1 MATNIDER
9 IVAAKFDASDFEKG
23 VDKTLKKLDEL
34 KKSLDLKD
42 ATKGVKE
49 LAEKTEASTDSM
61 SKSLEKLTERFTT
74 FVGMI
79 KQRILGGLADEVA
92 NVFLR
97 MEQSVKSFIRSI
109 SLDQVSSGLQ
119 KYQSTLTSVRQMV
132 NAGYDQKAVY
142 ESMDRLRTYTDETSY
157 SFEQMAD
164 AMSKMVAAGVGLDQ
178 ASKNV
183 EGIANACANAGINAT
198 EAQRAFFNLSQAFTK
213 GKLEYTDYKSLEL
226 LNMTNKEFTKACME
240 AAVAAE
246 TLTKSTNKLGETVYK
261 TSNKRDK
268 KVKGGKVVNLKNFT
282 DSLKYDFMNT
292 EAMNNLFGSSY
303 WMKIIDRKEL
313 EKLRKELGDEEFE
326 KRFGKIATKAY
337 QAAYE
342 ARSFLDVINAIKDAA
357 SSRWATTFEYLF
369 GKLEEAKNFFT
380 NLANSELADVIYKI
394 GDYRNAVLG
403 VWNDATNG
411 FESGGG
417 ELFRQTIE
425 NITEALG
432 TLFKTILDIL
442 PGFKEF
448 DETDGEMNSNIES
461 LGDKLYMVTLKIR
474 DFSLRLK
481 EGAERFREF
490 MNSPVMENGP
500 TRIEL
505 IRETLT
511 NLGSVL
517 SIFARVASIAFN
529 TVVKALNVLNPIF
542 DGFLVLLSKITSPL
556 TNLKNDT
563 KVFKDIEYSIDNIF
577 TVLNPIAEVLGKVVG
592 FLGEVGAF
600 FAQMAIDTVT
610 SNIEFFADAI
620 GLVFELF
627 TNNSAQ
633 MKDGEGVLAR
643 IQADFEGIKTACQ
656 AGLNALKEFFGALLG
671 DIRRLFGLTDEAEKK
686 SGDQNGGIFSGLT
699 NFFNTN
705 QFVQDAKAWVNQAI
719 VDVTAFIKSIPSRVM
734 QLGGNIYDTL
744 RSLFFKDETKDN
756 GGQVETKTVLTPL
769 GEWVNQAII
778 DIKNFFI
785 SLPQRIIDGVGK
797 ITNWIDEVFN
807 YWFAEQK
814 NTNDNVTSYKME
826 NGEWKQ
832 TDTIFAS
839 RFEQFIA
846 NAKIS
851 ISKWFEDLPNKIRNA
866 FSSIGNFASNLY
878 KSLDEFLFGKKVRQ
892 TISVAD
898 GKGGLKY
905 KDVTVRYKSGFSKWL
920 DGVIKDIKKFLSNI
934 PEYIKSGI
942 RGAGDIINT
951 IISALFGKEDG
962 KEVTSKDV
970 TESLEKPF
978 LGIDLGSIL
987 NTIAGI
993 GREILNQIARIFTGT
1008 DDIDKNMN
1016 WFSETIA
1023 KGINWIREKAIEGLN
1038 WLSTT
1043 LAELPTTIANLFSHE
1058 DKDNANAGPV
1068 GTAIIGFGEAIGTFI
1083 TVTLPDKILELI
1095 TNATNAFDNI
1105 WNELY
1110 NKIVGGAEE
1119 SSEEVVD
1126 GVTSEIDAM
1135 SSAAPSVKKP
1145 ELSAWEKFVEKL
1157 GQTISNIWQK
1167 LPVWIAEGIDLAILG
1182 IDELISGFT
1191 DRIAE
1196 ANAQKKASETT
1207 EEVFKE
1213 VTKGMADSAEE
1224 GEASEESGLLDAIK
1238 GIGER
1243 IRDLFI
1249 IIIPDFIS
1257 EAWTAISGLG
1267 GEIYKGIS
1275 SAFTGEPVGED
1286 ASELTQMANN
1296 AGTIIK
1302 TFLVEKVPAWFKTAW
1317 TEISTTA
1324 KDIFAGVSSIFTGA
1338 TPVGEVQTAVN
1349 KFGTIIYKAIKEDIP
1364 AAIKRAFDYVKGLF
1378 TKKDPLEEN
1387 LKLLPDSEKAY
1398 VSRYVDKMKK
1408 DAKNVVEDETGNS
1421 ESWSFIDG
1429 IKEGFLNAFNS
1440 IGPAILNG
1448 LATALEWLNNIGAV
1462 IIDIISGKTS
1472 IGEEIEKAYGE
1483 EKPELVDSL
1492 TRVGESLK
1500 TFFIDTLP
1508 KFIGSAIAS
1517 LIQNADEW
1525 FGKLFGAMGASAKA
1539 EEEEFI
1545 DGLAGNNGGGGSGH
1559 DFEIKNAF
1567 NFMDILKKIF
1577 DSVMTWVGENKTVLE
1592 IIGVIIALTMLFS
1605 KLTDLF
1611 GLADEFE
1618 EGARAIKWTGI
1629 TLAIIA
1635 IAGIFSYVTS
1645 LVNSGD
1651 ENKIENFK
1659 SIIEKLGGLLE
1670 KLAWIVGLF
1679 SVGKIADALG
1689 NKWDKSSKPSAD
1701 IAGKL
1706 TDSIGAFFKAFGV
1719 GAGTYVAGT
1728 FINATIDT
1736 TFDTIGSAFT
1746 TLFSDVEDA
1755 VSLVDPAIT
1764 KLMEMDDKLD
1774 KATSAVH
1781 KLGNL
1786 FAEFDKALNELYSN
1800 ATGGT
1805 VYETGSPNAVATWG
1819 AKSATGERIATGPY
1833 EELVNL
1839 KGYMKDLETN
1849 VDLFVKLSEF
1859 INYFSNALNKF
1870 DNISDAE
1877 ATIEDIESLIH
1888 NGKLTNLMVD
1898 LLDMLKTSIEAS
1910 RLSPEL
1916 LGSQYTARTSGIALA
1931 LDLLADSLSVFGAGI
1946 SNLNEDNVDALS
1958 KMLDVFEELAK
1969 AFGEA
1974 DDITDKPF
1982 FSKLFTGDT
1991 SLSKIG
1997 SEIKLFGSN
2006 MKFFYNSV
2014 SGTVGFEEDEV
2025 DRTKRVVD
2033 GMVEVLTKIA
2043 TAAKNV
2049 TDYSAGF
2056 MLNDINQ
2063 YLPAFGESL
2072 GKLFTNIDDNLSKNI
2087 SSDRLSQLTSMVGS
2101 ISIVIQAMTEL
2112 SRISMD
2118 RDNFDISSMFDS
2130 MFLGLGGSDEKKRNE
2145 NIDKLSAI
2153 LIVFNK
2159 AIQKSLLTEEA
2170 AKDYEEVGTI
2180 LAKRLFTGIQS
2191 ALDSDPTLR
2200 ITPVLNLDTAET
2212 QLKQLFGIEDLGNVD
2227 FSSIARAALGA
2238 NNQTDQDVVRASEL
2252 REQIGEV
2259 RSAIDKL
2266 ADRQIKMDQLASAF
2280 TKIKMYIN
2288 KDRLVG
2294 EILQDIDAG
2303 IGSNIDLVNIN
2314 VTP

>member
-92 NVFLR
+92 NVFLK
-97 MEQSVKSFIRSI
+97 MEQSVTRFIRSI
-109 SLDQVSSGLQ
+109 STDQINAGLQ

-132 NAGYDQKAVY
+132 NAGYDQETVY
-142 ESMDRLRTYTDETSY
+142 KSLDRLRTYTDETSY

-164 AMSKMVAAGVGLDQ
+164 AMSKMVAAGVDIDQ
-178 ASKNV
+178 ATKNV

-226 LNMTNKEFTKACME
+226 LNMTNEEFTKACME

-246 TLTKSTNKLGETVYK
+246 TLTKSTDKLGNTVYK
-261 TSNKRDK
+261 TSNKVDK

-292 EAMNNLFGSSY
+292 EAMNKLFGSSY
-303 WMKIIDRKEL
+303 WMEIIDKEEL
-313 EKLRKELGDEEFE
+313 KKLREELGDEEFE

-357 SSRWATTFEYLF
+357 SSNWATTFEYLF
-369 GKLEEAKNFFT
+369 GKLEDAKNFFT
-380 NLANSELADVIYKI
+380 NLSNSELADVVYKI
-394 GDYRNAVLG
+394 GEYRNAILG
-403 VWNDATNG
+403 FWDDSTNG
-411 FESGGG
+411 IESGGG
-417 ELFRQTIE
+417 AVFRQTIE

-432 TLFKTILDIL
+432 TLLKTILDIL
-442 PGFKEF
+442 PGFREF
-448 DETDGEMNSNIES
+448 DKSDGEMNSNMES
-461 LGDKLYMVTLKIR
+461 LGDRLFELTMRFR

-481 EGAERFREF
+481 DGAERFREF

-529 TVVKALNVLNPIF
+529 TVIKALNVLNPIF
-542 DGFLVLLSKITSPL
+542 DGFLVLLSKITEPL
-556 TNLKNDT
+556 VNLKNDT

-577 TVLNPIAEVLGKVVG
+577 TVLNPVAEVLGKVVG

-610 SNIEFFADAI
+610 SNITFFSDAI

-627 TNNSAQ
+627 TKNSAQ

-656 AGLNALKEFFGALLG
+656 TGLNALKEFFGALIG
-671 DIRRLFGLTDEAEKK
+671 DIRNLLGLTDEAEKK
-686 SGDQNGGIFSGLT
+686 TENQNGGIFSGLI

-744 RSLFFKDETKDN
+744 RSLFFKDETKYN
-756 GGQVETKTVLTPL
+756 GSQLETKTILTPL

-785 SLPQRIIDGVGK
+785 SIPQRIIDGVGK
-797 ITNWIDEVFN
+797 VTNWIDEVFN
-807 YWFAEQK
+807 YWFKPYTDPNIVSHK
-814 NTNDNVTSYKME
+814 NV
-826 NGEWKQ
+826 NGEWKE
-832 TDTIFAS
+832 TDTVFAP
-839 RFEQFIA
+839 RFEDFIM
-846 NAKIS
+846 NARIS
-851 ISKWFEDLPNKIRNA
+851 ISKWFEDLPNKIRSA

-878 KSLDEFLFGKKVRQ
+878 NALDEFLFGKKI
-892 TISVAD
+892 T
-898 GKGGLKY
+898 Y
-905 KDVTVRYKSGFSKWL
+905 KTVSMDKNGSKQWKTVTTRYKSGFSKWL
-920 DGVIKDIKKFLSNI
+920 DGVIKDIKKFISNI
-934 PEYIKSGI
+934 PEYIKTGI
-942 RGAGDIINT
+942 KGAGDIISSV
-951 IISALFGKEDG
+951 ISALFGKEDG

-978 LGIDLGSIL
+978 LGIDLGTIL

-1023 KGINWIREKAIEGLN
+1023 KGINWIREKAVEGLN

-1043 LAELPTTIANLFSHE
+1043 LANLPTTIANLFSHE

-1068 GTAIIGFGEAIGTFI
+1068 GTAIMGFGEAIGTFI
-1083 TVTLPDKILELI
+1083 TVTLPDKILKFI

-1126 GVTSEIDAM
+1126 GVASEIDAI

-1145 ELSAWEKFVEKL
+1145 ELTAWQKFINNL

-1167 LPVWIAEGIDLAILG
+1167 LPVWIAEGIDLAIVG
-1182 IDELISGFT
+1182 IDNLIKGFT
-1191 DRIAE
+1191 GHIADS
-1196 ANAQKKASETT
+1196 NFKKKTNKETEKT
-1207 EEVFKE
+1207 FKS
-1213 VTKGMADSAEE
+1213 VVKGMADSAEE

-1243 IRDLFI
+1243 IKTLFI
-1249 IIIPDFIS
+1249 KTIPGFIS
-1257 EAWTAISGLG
+1257 EAWTAISNLG
-1267 GEIYKGIS
+1267 SDIYKGIS
-1275 SAFTGEPVGED
+1275 SIFSGKPLGED
-1286 ASELTQMANN
+1286 ASELSQMAAN
-1296 AGTIIK
+1296 AGNTIKDFI
-1302 TFLVEKVPAWFKTAW
+1302 TRDVPAKFEEAW
-1317 TEISTTA
+1317 TWISENATN
-1324 KDIFAGVSSIFTGA
+1324 IFKGISSIFTGD
-1338 TPVGEVQTAVN
+1338 TPEGDVQTAVN
-1349 KFGTIIYKAIKEDIP
+1349 KFGTIIYTAITRDIP
-1364 AAIKRAFDYVKGLF
+1364 AAIKKAFDFVKGLF

-1387 LKLLPDSEKAY
+1387 LKLLPDSERSY

-1408 DAKNVVEDETGNS
+1408 DTKKAVDDETGDQN
-1421 ESWSFIDG
+1421 SWSFIDG

-1448 LATALEWLNNIGAV
+1448 ISKALEWLNNIGE
-1462 IIDIISGKTS
+1462 IIINVISGKTS
-1472 IGEEIEKAYGE
+1472 VGEEIEKAYGK
-1483 EKPELVDSL
+1483 EKPDLVASL

-1500 TFFIDTLP
+1500 TFFLDTLP
-1508 KFIGSAIAS
+1508 KFIGSAISS

-1525 FGKLFGAMGASAKA
+1525 FSKLFGAMGTSAKA

-1545 DGLAGNNGGGGSGH
+1545 NGLVKDAGGDGASHEFGVENAL
-1559 DFEIKNAF
+1559 DF
-1567 NFMDILKKIF
+1567 MGILKKIF
-1577 DSVMTWVGENKTVLE
+1577 DSIMNWVGENKTVIE
-1592 IIGVIIALTMLFS
+1592 IIGVIVALTMLFS

-1611 GLADEFE
+1611 GFADEFE

-1635 IAGIFSYVTS
+1635 ISGIFSYISS

-1659 SIIEKLGGLLE
+1659 SIIEKLGSLLE
-1670 KLAWIVGLF
+1670 KVVWIMGLL

-1689 NKWDKSSKPSAD
+1689 NKWDSSSKPAAD
-1701 IAGKL
+1701 IVGKL
-1706 TDSIGAFFKAFGV
+1706 TDGIGSFFKAFGI
-1719 GAGTYVAGT
+1719 GAGTYVAGG

-1746 TLFSDVEDA
+1746 ALVSDIEDA

-1764 KLMEMDDKLD
+1764 KLMEMDNKLD
-1774 KATSAVH
+1774 KATSAVQ
-1781 KLGNL
+1781 KIGNL
-1786 FAEFDKALNELYSN
+1786 FTEFDKALKELYSK

-1805 VYETGSPNAVATWG
+1805 VYETNSPNALATWG

-1833 EELVNL
+1833 EEIVSL
-1839 KGYMKDLETN
+1839 KAYMKDLETN

-1859 INYFSNALNKF
+1859 INYLANALNKI
-1870 DNISDAE
+1870 DNVSDIE
-1877 ATIEDIESLIH
+1877 ATIEDVESLIR
-1888 NGKLTNLMVD
+1888 NGKLANFMVD
-1898 LLDMLKTSIEAS
+1898 LLNMLKTSIEGS
-1910 RLSPEL
+1910 NMSPEL
-1916 LGSQYTARTSGIALA
+1916 LGNQFASRTSGMALA
-1931 LDLLADSLSVFGAGI
+1931 LELLADSLSIFATGI
-1946 SNLNEDNVDALS
+1946 SGFNEDSLFAL
-1958 KMLDVFEELAK
+1958 MNDFFE
-1969 AFGEA
+1969 
-1974 DDITDKPF
+1974 
-1982 FSKLFTGDT
+1982 
-1991 SLSKIG
+1991 
-1997 SEIKLFGSN
+1997 
-2006 MKFFYNSV
+2006 
-2014 SGTVGFEEDEV
+2014 
-2025 DRTKRVVD
+2025 
-2033 GMVEVLTKIA
+2033 
-2043 TAAKNV
+2043 
-2049 TDYSAGF
+2049 
-2056 MLNDINQ
+2056 
-2063 YLPAFGESL
+2063 YLPFA
-2072 GKLFTNIDDNLSKNI
+2072 
-2087 SSDRLSQLTSMVGS
+2087 
-2101 ISIVIQAMTEL
+2101 A
-2112 SRISMD
+2112 
-2118 RDNFDISSMFDS
+2118 NFY
-2130 MFLGLGGSDEKKRNE
+2130 KVK
-2145 NIDKLSAI
+2145 
-2153 LIVFNK
+2153 
-2159 AIQKSLLTEEA
+2159 
-2170 AKDYEEVGTI
+2170 
-2180 LAKRLFTGIQS
+2180 
-2191 ALDSDPTLR
+2191 
-2200 ITPVLNLDTAET
+2200 
-2212 QLKQLFGIEDLGNVD
+2212 
-2227 FSSIARAALGA
+2227 
-2238 NNQTDQDVVRASEL
+2238 
-2252 REQIGEV
+2252 
-2259 RSAIDKL
+2259 
-2266 ADRQIKMDQLASAF
+2266 
-2280 TKIKMYIN
+2280 
-2288 KDRLVG
+2288 
-2294 EILQDIDAG
+2294 
-2303 IGSNIDLVNIN
+2303 
-2314 VTP
+2314 

>member
-23 VDKTLKKLDEL
+23 VNKTIKKLDEL

-97 MEQSVKSFIRSI
+97 MEQSVTRFIRSI
-109 SLDQVSSGLQ
+109 STDQISSGMQ
-119 KYQSTLTSVRQMV
+119 KYQSMLTSVRQMV
-132 NAGYDQKAVY
+132 NAGYDQSQIEKVL
-142 ESMDRLRTYTDETSY
+142 ERTRLYSDETSY

-164 AMSKMVAAGVGLDQ
+164 AMSKMTAAGVDLDT
-178 ASKNV
+178 AGKAV
-183 EGIANACANAGINAT
+183 EGIANACANAGINAND
-198 EAQRAFFNLSQAFTK
+198 ASRAFYNLSQAYSK
-213 GKLEYTDYKSLEL
+213 GKLEYTDYRSLEL
-226 LNMTNKEFTKACME
+226 LNMTTKEFKEQMLE
-240 AAVAAE
+240 AGVAAG
-246 TLTKSTNKLGETVYK
+246 TLEKKVDKSGNTIYKTTNKL
-261 TSNKRDK
+261 DK
-268 KVKGGKVVNLKNFT
+268 KVKSGKVVNAKNLS
-282 DSLKYDFMNT
+282 DMLKYDWMNT
-292 EAMNNLFGSSY
+292 EAMNALFGKAY
-303 WMKIIDRKEL
+303 WMEVIDKDTLAEM
-313 EKLRKELGDEEFE
+313 RKELGDEEFE
-326 KRFGKIATKAY
+326 KRFGKIASQAY

-342 ARSFLDVINAIKDAA
+342 ARSFVDVVNAIKDAV
-357 SSRWATTFEYLF
+357 SSRWATTFETLF
-369 GKLEEAKNFFT
+369 GKLEQAKNFFT
-380 NLANSELADVIYKI
+380 DLANGELADVVYKI
-394 GDYRNAVLG
+394 GDYRNAILDFWDDGING
-403 VWNDATNG
+403 VD
-411 FESGGG
+411 SGGG
-417 ELFRQTIE
+417 EVFRQTIM

-432 TLFKTILDIL
+432 TLLKTVLDLL
-442 PGFKEF
+442 PGFHEF
-448 DETDGEMNSNIES
+448 DESEDSINPGMQS
-461 LGDKLYMVTLKIR
+461 LSDRMFMLTMRIR
-474 DFSLRLK
+474 DFSARIK
-481 EGAERFREF
+481 EGAENFRNF
-490 MNSPVMENGP
+490 MNSKVLDDGT

-505 IRETLT
+505 IRQTLG
-511 NLGSVL
+511 NLASVL
-517 SIFARVASIAFN
+517 TIIGKVATIAFN
-529 TVVKALNVLNPIF
+529 TLAKTFNTLTPIF
-542 DGFLVLLSKITSPL
+542 DGFLVLLSKITAPL
-556 TNLKNDT
+556 VNLRNDT

-577 TVLNPIAEVLGKVVG
+577 TVLNPVAEVLGKVVG

-600 FAQMAIDTVT
+600 FVQMAIDTVT

-686 SGDQNGGIFSGLT
+686 SGNQNGGIFSGLT

-744 RSLFFKDETKDN
+744 RGLFFKDETKYN
-756 GGQVETKTVLTPL
+756 GSQLETKTILTPL

-814 NTNDNVTSYKME
+814 NTNDNITSYKME

-920 DGVIKDIKKFLSNI
+920 DGVIKDIKKFISNI

-970 TESLEKPF
+970 IESLEKPF

-1038 WLSTT
+1038 WLSAT
-1043 LAELPTTIANLFSHE
+1043 LADLPTTIANLFSHE

-1068 GTAIIGFGEAIGTFI
+1068 GTAIIEFGEAIGTFI
-1083 TVTLPDKILELI
+1083 TVTLPDKILEFI
-1095 TNATNAFDNI
+1095 TKATTAFDNI

-1167 LPVWIAEGIDLAILG
+1167 LPTWIAEGIDLAILG

-1191 DRIAE
+1191 DRVAD

-1207 EEVFKE
+1207 EEAFKE

-1243 IRDLFI
+1243 IKNLFI
-1249 IIIPDFIS
+1249 ITIPGFIS
-1257 EAWTAISGLG
+1257 EAFTAISNLG
-1267 GEIYKGIS
+1267 SDIYKGIS
-1275 SAFTGEPVGED
+1275 SIFSNEPVGED
-1286 ASELTQMANN
+1286 ASELTKMAAN
-1296 AGTIIK
+1296 AGQLIYNFITRD
-1302 TFLVEKVPAWFKTAW
+1302 VPTKFEEAW
-1317 TEISTTA
+1317 TWISENATN
-1324 KDIFAGVSSIFTGA
+1324 IFKGVSSIFTGE

-1349 KFGTIIYKAIKEDIP
+1349 NFGTIIYNAITKDIP
-1364 AAIKRAFDYVKGLF
+1364 AAIKKAFDFIKGLF

-1387 LKLLPDSEKAY
+1387 LKLLPDSERAY

-1408 DAKNVVEDETGNS
+1408 DTKNVVEDETGNP
-1421 ESWSFIDG
+1421 ESWSFITG
-1429 IKEGFLNAFNS
+1429 IKDSLLEAFS
-1440 IGPAILNG
+1440 AIGPAVLNG
-1448 LATALEWLNNIGAV
+1448 ISKALEWLNDIGA
-1462 IIDIISGKTS
+1462 IIINVISGKTTV
-1472 IGEEIEKAYGE
+1472 GEEIEKAYGK
-1483 EKPELVDSL
+1483 EKPELVNSL

-1500 TFFIDTLP
+1500 TFFLDTLP
-1508 KFIGSAIAS
+1508 KFIGSAISS

-1525 FGKLFGAMGASAKA
+1525 FGKLFGAMGTSAKA

-1545 DGLAGNNGGGGSGH
+1545 NGLVEDAGGGGGGGH
-1559 DFEIKNAF
+1559 GFEVENALDF
-1567 NFMDILKKIF
+1567 MGILKKIF
-1577 DSVMTWVGENKTVLE
+1577 ESIMNWVGENKTVIE
-1592 IIGVIIALTMLFS
+1592 IIGVIVALTMLFS

-1635 IAGIFSYVTS
+1635 ISGIFSYISS

-1670 KLAWIVGLF
+1670 KIAWIMGLL

-1689 NKWDKSSKPSAD
+1689 NKWDSSSKPAAD
-1701 IAGKL
+1701 IVGKL
-1706 TDSIGAFFKAFGV
+1706 SDGLGSFFKALGV
-1719 GAGTYVAGT
+1719 GAGTYVLSGA
-1728 FINATIDT
+1728 ISASVDT
-1736 TFDTIGSAFT
+1736 AFDTIGSAFT
-1746 TLFSDVEDA
+1746 SLVSDVEDA
-1755 VSLVDPAIT
+1755 ISLIDPAIN
-1764 KLMEMDDKLD
+1764 KLMEMDTKLD
-1774 KATSAVH
+1774 KATSAVT

-1786 FAEFDKALNELYSN
+1786 FAEFDKALKTLYSE
-1800 ATGGT
+1800 ATGGII
-1805 VYETGSPNAVATWG
+1805 YETNNPDEIEFA
-1819 AKSATGERIATGPY
+1819 AKSVTGERVAKGSY
-1833 EELVNL
+1833 EEVVSLT
-1839 KGYMKDLETN
+1839 GYVKDLEAN
-1849 VDLFVKLSEF
+1849 VNLFVKLSEF
-1859 INYFSNALNKF
+1859 ISYLSNALNKLDSVSDVEANIDEF
-1870 DNISDAE
+1870 DR
-1877 ATIEDIESLIH
+1877 LIH
-1888 NGKLTNLMVD
+1888 NGKLTNFMID
-1898 LLDMLKTSIEAS
+1898 LLDMLKTSIEHS
-1910 RLSPEL
+1910 HMSPEL
-1916 LGSQYTARTSGIALA
+1916 LGNQFASRTSGMALA
-1931 LDLLADSLSVFGAGI
+1931 LEMLADSLSIFATGI
-1946 SNLNEDNVDALS
+1946 SGFNEDSVFALNETLEIFTKLS
-1958 KMLDVFEELAK
+1958 EAVNGANFSQNSLAK
-1969 AFGEA
+1969 VF
-1974 DDITDKPF
+1974 I
-1982 FSKLFTGDT
+1982 GDT
-1991 SLSKIG
+1991 TLSKIG
-1997 SEIKLFGSN
+1997 SEIKIFGNQMKLFYGYVSN
-2006 MKFFYNSV
+2006 IP
-2014 SGTVGFEEDEV
+2014 GFEENEV
-2025 DRTKRVVD
+2025 DKTKRIVD
-2033 GMVEVLTKIA
+2033 GMVEVLTNIA
-2043 TAAKNV
+2043 RAAKSV

-2072 GKLFTNIDDNLSKNI
+2072 GKLFTNINDNLSKNI

-2118 RDNFDISSMFDS
+2118 RNNFDISSMFDA
-2130 MFLGLGGSDEKKRNE
+2130 MFLGLGGADEKKRNE

-2200 ITPVLNLDTAET
+2200 ITPVLNLDTAKG
-2212 QLKQLFGIEDLGNVD
+2212 QLKQLFGIEELENVD
-2227 FSSIARAALGA
+2227 LSSLARSAAGA
-2238 NNQTDQDVVRASEL
+2238 NSFVDEERVKSSEL
-2252 REQIGEV
+2252 YGKIGEV
-2259 RSAIDKL
+2259 ASAINDLKDSQTTLEQLTTAFSKL
-2266 ADRQIKMDQLASAF
+2266 
-2280 TKIKMYIN
+2280 KMYIN

-2294 EILQDIDAG
+2294 EITDDIDYR
-2303 IGSNIDLVNIN
+2303 IGLKIDLVNGNI
-2314 VTP
+2314 TP